1 MCQNMEDLKV
11 LKQYFSGGVADKSR
25 MCARSQM
32 AKSPNFDKLLRPF
45 NLTSG
50 GFLAAPPLIS
60 NCSNMPFGAQGRS

>member
-1 MCQNMEDLKV
+1 
-11 LKQYFSGGVADKSR
+11 
-25 MCARSQM
+25 M
-32 AKSPNFDKLLRPF
+32 AKSPNLDKLLGPF